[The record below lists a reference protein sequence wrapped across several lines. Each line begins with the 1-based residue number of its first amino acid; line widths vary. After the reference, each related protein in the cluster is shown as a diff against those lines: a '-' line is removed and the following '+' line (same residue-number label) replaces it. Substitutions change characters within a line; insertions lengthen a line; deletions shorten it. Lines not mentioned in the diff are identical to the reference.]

1 MTKSKQQKNAIL
13 TIVCL
18 LALAVFGAA
27 MVWLHYQQLCS
38 PGGGDDPYTS
48 DLGQHLYFAQQGMIY
63 STVSLLIGPAY
74 DIAGRIGIAVLLAVF
89 HLAAVAVF
97 AWGLRAALPESTRP
111 VRLLVSL
118 AVNLATAV
126 WMPRGGYWYQGTVGG
141 TIYHNTTYIMLA
153 PFALLTMLAFYRVWP
168 TVRGRLD
175 LRSYA
180 VYTVLLTVAT
190 SFKANLIFAF
200 APALLVLLV
209 VDFVRSRAKNLKNEI
224 LMGCSVFPGV
234 ALCFVQARVLFAA
247 EDSGIR
253 LIFTVPFDH
262 HRMLWGPFN
271 EAGVL
276 GLARSFVFAAA
287 VGLLLGRAAWKSFR
301 YRFSL
306 FTFAVSMA
314 EALLLVESGER
325 LYHANL
331 WWGPFICFWAFW
343 LESVSVFLAQCRAK
357 APRWRLV
364 LCGLALVWHLAS
376 GVCFLVM
383 LLCGV
388 SYNVPILTYNLW
400 LKRACRCGMLFCVYA
415 VWLVIPQNPRRL
427 FSSFCGSA
435 GCTGS
440 AAHRHR
446 TGCRPR
452 PWSAGWRTARGP
464 TAAGRT
470 GLSTPETERRWGSR
484 YPPCRGHSSCSGGR
498 TGCPAHRGRTGRR
511 PPPRR

>member
-1 MTKSKQQKNAIL
+1 MDNKDKNIPASKNMLK
-13 TIVCL
+13 TRHK
-18 LALAVFGAA
+18 
-27 MVWLHYQQLCS
+27 M
-38 PGGGDDPYTS
+38 
-48 DLGQHLYFAQQGMIY
+48 M
-63 STVSLLIGPAY
+63 Y
-74 DIAGRIGIAVLLAVF
+74 DITNRLESFSLNTVVSGFMEYNNKFIDIAKKEGGVDK
-89 HLAAVAVF
+89 
-97 AWGLRAALPESTRP
+97 ESLETM
-111 VRLLVSL
+111 V
-118 AVNLATAV
+118 
-126 WMPRGGYWYQGTVGG
+126 
-141 TIYHNTTYIMLA
+141 IMLA

-168 TVRGRLD
+168 TVCGRLD

-200 APALLVLLV
+200 APALLVLLIA
-209 VDFVRSRAKNLKNEI
+209 DFVRSRAKNLKNEI

-331 WWGPFICFWAFW
+331 WWG
-343 LESVSVFLAQCRAK
+343 SVHLLLGILAGIGQRFPCAVPCQSTAVAAGPLRAG
-357 APRWRLV
+357 A
-364 LCGLALVWHLAS
+364 GLAS
-376 GVCFLVM
+376 GKRH
-383 LLCGV
+383 LLPCH
-388 SYNVPILTYNLW
+388 
-400 LKRACRCGMLFCVYA
+400 AA
-415 VWLVIPQNPRRL
+415 VRRVL
-427 FSSFCGSA
+427 QCA
-435 GCTGS
+435 D
-440 AAHRHR
+440 
-446 TGCRPR
+446 PD
-452 PWSAGWRTARGP
+452 
-464 TAAGRT
+464 
-470 GLSTPETERRWGSR
+470 L
-484 YPPCRGHSSCSGGR
+484 
-498 TGCPAHRGRTGRR
+498 
-511 PPPRR
+511 

>member
-74 DIAGRIGIAVLLAVF
+74 NVAGHIGIAVLLAVF

-168 TVRGRLD
+168 TVCGRLD

-200 APALLVLLV
+200 APALLVLLIA
-209 VDFVRSRAKNLKNEI
+209 DFVRSRAKNLKNEI

-276 GLARSFVFAAA
+276 GLARSFVRRGKAFA
-287 VGLLLGRAAWKSFR
+287 
-301 YRFSL
+301 
-306 FTFAVSMA
+306 
-314 EALLLVESGER
+314 
-325 LYHANL
+325 
-331 WWGPFICFWAFW
+331 
-343 LESVSVFLAQCRAK
+343 
-357 APRWRLV
+357 
-364 LCGLALVWHLAS
+364 
-376 GVCFLVM
+376 
-383 LLCGV
+383 
-388 SYNVPILTYNLW
+388 
-400 LKRACRCGMLFCVYA
+400 
-415 VWLVIPQNPRRL
+415 
-427 FSSFCGSA
+427 
-435 GCTGS
+435 TGS
-440 AAHRHR
+440 ACSPLRSR
-446 TGCRPR
+446 WPR
-452 PWSAGWRTARGP
+452 PCCWSRAASGSTTPISGGGRSSASGHSGWNRSAFSLRSAVPKHRGGGWSSAGWRWSGIWQAASASLSCCCAACP
-464 TAAGRT
+464 TM
-470 GLSTPETERRWGSR
+470 
-484 YPPCRGHSSCSGGR
+484 CRS
-498 TGCPAHRGRTGRR
+498 
-511 PPPRR
+511 